1 MYTNEDLEE
10 INKIQR
16 MEKEM
21 NDLREERKRLK
32 EEVAGMRE
40 KMEKVENYTKITQNK
55 GNENKVQRLN
65 EEKKERRIRLGS
77 PTPGPPKRMNELD
90 RIVTIQDSV
99 EVGNEKERKW
109 EYVSARRK
117 REYDRRK
124 IIVSREG
131 MDDSRAVYN
140 DRQNEERGR
149 YRGEE

>member
-1 MYTNEDLEE
+1 MTRLSDT
-10 INKIQR
+10 R
-16 MEKEM
+16 ASEK
-21 NDLREERKRLK
+21 
-32 EEVAGMRE
+32 
-40 KMEKVENYTKITQNK
+40 
-55 GNENKVQRLN
+55 
-65 EEKKERRIRLGS
+65 
-77 PTPGPPKRMNELD
+77 NELD
-90 RIVTIQDSV
+90 RIVTIKDSV

-124 IIVSREG
+124 RIVSREG